1 MYLDQLASML
11 KADGYQ
17 VDQGVGAQ
25 AQISDQ
31 FAGLFAVKKDNLHTA
46 LGEVA
51 WQRTDAPM
59 CNSAWTGRASK

>member
-1 MYLDQLASML
+1 ML
-11 KADGYQ
+11 KAEGYR

-25 AQISDQ
+25 AQSPGQ